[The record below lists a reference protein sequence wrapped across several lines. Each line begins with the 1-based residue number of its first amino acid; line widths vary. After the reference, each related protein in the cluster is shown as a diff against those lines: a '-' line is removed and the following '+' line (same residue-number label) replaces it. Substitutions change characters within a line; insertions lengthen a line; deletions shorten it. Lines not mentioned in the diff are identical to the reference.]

1 MKQIILYL
9 ASLADISKDVI
20 FLRLIC
26 LDLRVHYSRHLF
38 SRWPLTHTGENQTWR
53 GFKVLKSKSNSDT
66 LITQKHIIWYFVP
79 HREHHA
85 FNVHFAMWQHVS
97 VYREQSVVFQFN
109 FLRCDLK
116 YLGVRFHHMRLQCVC
131 QKTSTEFWYWGWGVI
146 TWRRYKWL
154 KNDLLTSTITTVMNS
169 VQIWSRKGK
178 ESRIFETKRGSKKW
192 ENRVAWWMYEA
203 AGFRQWVM
211 R

>member
-1 MKQIILYL
+1 MLWDLLFLFIWIITLHLLMKQNILYL
-9 ASLADISKDVI
+9 ASLADISKDFI

-79 HREHHA
+79 HREPTKVLQHLA
-85 FNVHFAMWQHVS
+85 FNVHFAMWQHVG

-109 FLRCDLK
+109 FLRCDLN
-116 YLGVRFHHMRLQCVC
+116 YLGVLFHHRRFAMCLPEDLHWVLILRLR
-131 QKTSTEFWYWGWGVI
+131 F
-146 TWRRYKWL
+146 
-154 KNDLLTSTITTVMNS
+154 NDL
-169 VQIWSRKGK
+169 
-178 ESRIFETKRGSKKW
+178 KKI
-192 ENRVAWWMYEA
+192 
-203 AGFRQWVM
+203 
-211 R
+211 